1 MSSAVSDHRLSSP
14 AASYADRALG
24 CLFGGAVGDALGYG
38 VEFDKL
44 TRIRERFGPDGIQEP
59 VLNRHGEAEVSDDT
73 QMTLF
78 TLAGL
83 LAGIAPDAEFDQANT
98 LEAVRLATLDWY
110 GMQTGRSGAGNSDHV
125 LSKYAVLG
133 KSQAPG
139 GTCLSAC
146 MRGATGTPENR
157 INNSKGCGGVMRV
170 APVGLFPELSRGQA
184 FDLAA
189 RCAAQTHGHPSGY
202 LSAGAMASIIRDL
215 LDGLE
220 PEVAANRAL
229 DLARG
234 WREAGET
241 VRAVEGALALARRA
255 DVDRART
262 IARLG
267 EGWVGEE
274 ALAIGLYAVLVGGD
288 FCDAVRVASN
298 HDGDSDSTASIAGQI
313 CGAWKGMGEI
323 PDGWARRLDVLEPL
337 LDVAERLIGFD
348 YRE

>member
-1 MSSAVSDHRLSSP
+1 MSGAVSDHRLSSP

-110 GMQTGRSGAGNSDHV
+110 GMQTDRSGAGKSDHV

-170 APVGLFPELSRGQA
+170 AGERPARRSGPWKAGSTRWNGTLRRRARIERHNATPELLTAGEYVEAVQSAGFEVIEAVDQQA
-184 FDLAA
+184 EYGHPATPWYMALQGRDLSLSSLARIPAGRALTAGVTGVLERLRMAPAGTSEAA
-189 RCAAQTHGHPSGY
+189 RF
-202 LSAGAMASIIRDL
+202 LN
-215 LDGLE
+215 
-220 PEVAANRAL
+220 VAADAL
-229 DLARG
+229 V
-234 WREAGET
+234 EAGELGIFT
-241 VRAVEGALALARRA
+241 PSFLVHARKPA
-255 DVDRART
+255 
-262 IARLG
+262 
-267 EGWVGEE
+267 
-274 ALAIGLYAVLVGGD
+274 
-288 FCDAVRVASN
+288 
-298 HDGDSDSTASIAGQI
+298 
-313 CGAWKGMGEI
+313 
-323 PDGWARRLDVLEPL
+323 
-337 LDVAERLIGFD
+337 
-348 YRE
+348 

>member
-1 MSSAVSDHRLSSP
+1 MSGAVSDHRLSSP

-83 LAGIAPDAEFDQANT
+83 LAGIASDAEFDQANT

-241 VRAVEGALALARRA
+241 VRAVEGAL
-255 DVDRART
+255 
-262 IARLG
+262 G
-267 EGWVGEE
+267 
-274 ALAIGLYAVLVGGD
+274 
-288 FCDAVRVASN
+288 
-298 HDGDSDSTASIAGQI
+298 
-313 CGAWKGMGEI
+313 
-323 PDGWARRLDVLEPL
+323 
-337 LDVAERLIGFD
+337 
-348 YRE
+348 